1 MFCRG
6 PAGGGA
12 SHIERRHQQPGVLEK
27 VLIHS
32 RANGGTRKLFPP
44 PFRNSILF
52 TVSIPPFY
60 VIFFVAVVALLRS
73 SRLFRTSYTEFV
85 DPHLSFDTLRTGTVS
100 DTAQPNVVHR
110 EPSRER
116 TSPSVC
122 QVCGCT
128 LHATVPRWQWL
139 QSLLFTFRIHFC
151 GFVTMLLVFCLKISL
166 VASDLNG

>member
-44 PFRNSILF
+44 PSRNSILF

-60 VIFFVAVVALLRS
+60 VIFFFVAVVALLRS

-100 DTAQPNVVHR
+100 DTAQPNVEHR

-116 TSPSVC
+116 TSPNVC

-128 LHATVPRWQWL
+128 LHATVPRWQCL
-139 QSLLFTFRIHFC
+139 QLLLFTFRIHFC
-151 GFVTMLLVFCLKISL
+151 GFVTMLLVFLF
-166 VASDLNG
+166 